1 MWKDDQKRKIKEEGD
16 ILYTEAIHWFWAVFF
31 IIIVLVIKAFL
42 FTLPFTVYRVHDIDS
57 FCGLLHVREL
67 DWIFWWRQISQT
79 IIVHVV
85 NQDLLNLGSRH
96 LCGRDMSF
104 QLFMSNFCHPSPS
117 ASASCYAATAVSPSG
132 IILCLWVLLSLSF
145 FFLCLSPLTLSL
157 GNKMSAGDVC
167 AGNILLLL
175 LFPVIPLLP
184 LSLLSLSISVLLDCY
199 VRAKVKVSL
208 PLSGET

>member
-1 MWKDDQKRKIKEEGD
+1 MAFVCELVLFSTAKHFNPVKSKPSVKRRPKKENKRRGRHL
-16 ILYTEAIHWFWAVFF
+16 IYWGNSLVLSCFF

-85 NQDLLNLGSRH
+85 NQDPLNLGSRH

-145 FFLCLSPLTLSL
+145 FSFAYHRSL
-157 GNKMSAGDVC
+157 
-167 AGNILLLL
+167 
-175 LFPVIPLLP
+175 
-184 LSLLSLSISVLLDCY
+184 Y
-199 VRAKVKVSL
+199 H
-208 PLSGET
+208 